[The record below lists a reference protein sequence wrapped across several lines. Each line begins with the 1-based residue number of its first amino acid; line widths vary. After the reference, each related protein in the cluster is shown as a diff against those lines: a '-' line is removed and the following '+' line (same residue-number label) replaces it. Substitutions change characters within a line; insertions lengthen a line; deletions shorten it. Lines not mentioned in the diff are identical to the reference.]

1 MTSRPWQR
9 SAGSPVV
16 VEHRQY
22 NHVSKTAERQSER
35 PRMRRD
41 TSNPRWAGRAPAAA
55 ARSRSGRMRLRLRLV
70 AVQVDVMYETY
81 REEST
86 RHEERTHPYRLF
98 HAFDTILGRC
108 DHLACHLDQLIRTGD
123 KVRNLVDR
131 RAHTRN
137 KQARSTIE
145 PRRLGRAKMQ
155 HAPVARQQHG
165 LAWPGMAWHG
175 VALRGI
181 APMR

>member
-1 MTSRPWQR
+1 MGWQGCGCCC
-9 SAGSPVV
+9 AQP
-16 VEHRQY
+16 
-22 NHVSKTAERQSER
+22 
-35 PRMRRD
+35 
-41 TSNPRWAGRAPAAA
+41 
-55 ARSRSGRMRLRLRLV
+55 SGWMRLRLRLV

-86 RHEERTHPYRLF
+86 RHEECTHPYRLF
-98 HAFDTILGRC
+98 HAFDTVLGRC

-131 RAHTRN
+131 RAHTR

-145 PRRLGRAKMQ
+145 PRLGRAEMQ
-155 HAPVARQQHG
+155 HAPVAKQQHG

-175 VALRGI
+175 VAWDRTHALTVISGI
-181 APMR
+181 GYFIQIGGTSPLSSDA